1 MMLPVSLA
9 GAGGVMPALRVGI
22 IGCGPRGLA
31 AAEHAFASLPGCR
44 IDIFDPS
51 PWPAAGPNFAL
62 DEAACC
68 RLNLRASDVDIP
80 TPVLSDH
87 PSFSD
92 WVCQTTAQAVDQYP
106 PRHLLGEYLH
116 SRFCALDVLFPGALT
131 HHQQA
136 VTKAWRDASGW
147 WLATHIGEYGPYDE
161 LVLAM
166 GQPLTQPD
174 PTWQRWRAQAAG
186 YGVSLASAYP
196 GHVLQRKAADWAEK
210 TVAIRGLGLAA
221 LDVLAVLTLG
231 QGGRFSRGRYIRSG
245 REPAV
250 ILPFSLDGMPPLPKP
265 VQALES
271 RFTLTG
277 DETALL
283 GAALAAAL
291 DLGPEDALAGVT
303 HALAEPAKRMSG
315 EDPTGWLRVERDK
328 AGAQD
333 SERPPLAVLRDG
345 IDMAAGRKPAS
356 VGYCIGQIW
365 RKFQPELRRIFLAS
379 DGPAETRAAILGF
392 DRGLKRM
399 TYGPPLSSAELM
411 LALAD
416 DGLVRLAVADDPKIK
431 LTAQGWVLNKHTHA
445 QVMIDA
451 VLPPPRLDVI
461 DDPLIRAFMSEG
473 FLREDEATG
482 GVDVD
487 DAGRAAE
494 GLAVLGRLTEGR
506 SIAADSIH
514 DCFGVMT
521 RNWARGIARATKPVH
536 ASGGPDA

>member
-1 MMLPVSLA
+1 MQSGSVA
-9 GAGGVMPALRVGI
+9 GAGGTKPALRLGI

-31 AAEHAFASLPGCR
+31 AVEHALASLPRCS

-62 DEAACC
+62 DETACC
-68 RLNLRASDVDIP
+68 RLNLRACDVDIP
-80 TPVLSDH
+80 ALALPEH

-92 WVCQTTAQAVDQYP
+92 WLCQTTAHAAEEYP

-116 SRFCALDVLFPGALT
+116 SRFSALVASFPMALA
-131 HHQQA
+131 HHQQV

-147 WLATHIGEYGPYDE
+147 WLATHMGEYGPYDE

-166 GQPLTQPD
+166 GQPVTQPD
-174 PTWQRWRAQAAG
+174 ITWQRWSAQAVG
-186 YGVSLASAYP
+186 CGVTLAPAYP
-196 GHVLQRKAADWAEK
+196 GHALQQKAARWSGK

-221 LDVLAVLTLG
+221 LDVLAILTLG
-231 QGGRFSRGRYIRSG
+231 QGGQFSGGRYIRSG
-245 REPAV
+245 AEPAV

-271 RFTLTG
+271 RFDLTG
-277 DETALL
+277 GEAALL
-283 GAALAAAL
+283 GDALSRAL
-291 DLGPEDALAGVT
+291 DLGPDAALAKVRR
-303 HALAEPAKRMSG
+303 ALAIPAQRLTG
-315 EDPTGWLRVERDK
+315 EDPTGWLKVECDT

-333 SERPPLAVLRDG
+333 SARSPLAVLRDG

-365 RKFQPELRRIFLAS
+365 RKFQPDLRRIFLAS

-399 TYGPPLSSAELM
+399 TYGPPLSSARLM

-416 DGLVRLAVADDPKIK
+416 DGLVQLAVADDPKIK
-431 LTAQGWVLNKHTHA
+431 LTAQGWVLNKHSYA

-461 DDPLIRAFMSEG
+461 DDPLIRTFRSDG
-473 FLREDEATG
+473 VLRENKATG
-482 GVDVD
+482 GIDVD
-487 DAGRAAE
+487 NAGRASE

-521 RNWARGIARATKPVH
+521 RNWARGMARAAKPDH
-536 ASGGPDA
+536 GSDGPDV